1 MTELQHYW
9 KDSVRDAKQHEAT
22 DVGRLLKSVDDDGNT
37 PLHLACKHGFLD
49 VAKTLIKM
57 PGANIGARWASSMQA
72 CPYDTVEPLYKLKED
87 TVVTLNTFMI
97 LDPRYVQN

>member
-9 KDSVRDAKQHEAT
+9 KESVRDTKQHEAT

-37 PLHLACKHGFLD
+37 PLHLACKYGFLD

-57 PGANIGARWASSMQA
+57 PGANIGAR
-72 CPYDTVEPLYKLKED
+72 
-87 TVVTLNTFMI
+87 
-97 LDPRYVQN
+97 